1 MKWTRTLHNL
11 PLTTLNI
18 LQPRLRVCHIL
29 FCCFVVS
36 CRRTTKVPNR
46 DLIRLFIRC
55 FAKRGGYSAGSPWVV
70 QADMAKKYHIKN
82 KLADLF
88 VSPRKV
94 SKKLS
99 HYTCILT
106 QHASLPAVGAVTLR
120 TIYASAS
127 CGCFCRW
134 QTSVEKLLKTRW
146 KSVKRQEQIMKPG
159 EPMSFVSSKIIDIYA
174 FGAVCY
180 MY

>member
-1 MKWTRTLHNL
+1 M
-11 PLTTLNI
+11 
-18 LQPRLRVCHIL
+18 
-29 FCCFVVS
+29 S

-94 SKKLS
+94 SKKNYYIIHVYS
-99 HYTCILT
+99 HT
-106 QHASLPAVGAVTLR
+106 QHAPIRAAVAVRLR

-127 CGCFCRW
+127 YGCFVDDR
-134 QTSVEKLLKTRW
+134 R
-146 KSVKRQEQIMKPG
+146 R
-159 EPMSFVSSKIIDIYA
+159 
-174 FGAVCY
+174 
-180 MY
+180 